1 MIGLEDD
8 VVPPAVADETN
19 QLAGIRARLGKLSD
33 DLFYL
38 TLPDSLRLAPALD
51 SALTVAAQ
59 NLLRSFSWR
68 LPGFAA
74 SSLSYLATNFLDFSG
89 SLEEEPERRVV
100 RLGRPLL
107 HLVANLT
114 GMSRQTYR
122 LSWLDERPLSLF
134 PED

>member
-1 MIGLEDD
+1 LQQS
-8 VVPPAVADETN
+8 AADQSGDRSPHSKE
-19 QLAGIRARLGKLSD
+19 LAGIRARLDKLSQD
-33 DLFYL
+33 FSYL
-38 TLPDSLRLAPALD
+38 ALPESLGLSSELDFAL
-51 SALTVAAQ
+51 SVASQ

-68 LPGFAA
+68 LPGFAS
-74 SSLSYLATNFLDFSG
+74 SSLSYLASNFLDFSG
-89 SLEEEPERRVV
+89 SLEEEPARRVV

-122 LSWLDERPLSLF
+122 PSWLDERPLSLF